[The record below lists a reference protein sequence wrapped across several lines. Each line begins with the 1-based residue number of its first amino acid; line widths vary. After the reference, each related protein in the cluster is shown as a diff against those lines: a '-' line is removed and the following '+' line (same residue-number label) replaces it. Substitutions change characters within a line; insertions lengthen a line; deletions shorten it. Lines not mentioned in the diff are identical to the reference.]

1 MFRALVYLL
10 SVVLIITVVRMV
22 LGVIAKGMGELLG
35 GGTRQA
41 ETGPRRPEV
50 PMGGELKRDPVCGT
64 YVPAAT
70 AVKKPG
76 PGGEVVYFCSTEC
89 RDRYTGQRQ

>member
-10 SVVLIITVVRMV
+10 SLVFIITVVRMV

-35 GGTRQA
+35 GGARQA
-41 ETGPRRPEV
+41 GTGARRPEV

-70 AVKKPG
+70 AVKKTVS
-76 PGGEVVYFCSTEC
+76 GGEVVYFCSTEC
-89 RDRYTGQRQ
+89 RDRYTG